1 MFESIIKFKTNNVII
16 EDKSL
21 YPIPTKLNIP
31 DWFKELKYSI
41 DNKTIKGCIPFLET
55 LTSGYILKMPIDYHI
70 VHNKIVENERITRF
84 ETSPTN
90 LPPSVAVKT
99 NINYQGKNDFHST
112 NQLGNKCPFNQKNK
126 NLPFHKVLNP
136 WVIETPP
143 GYSCLFLQPLNNADD
158 RFSIIPGIVDTDTFE
173 NEINFPFI
181 VNGDKYPI
189 LESTIK
195 VGTPYVQVIPFKRDN
210 WKMKV
215 EKIDDKLYVKRKFK
229 LGKNIIHNYKQL
241 FWNKR
246 SWK

>member
-70 VHNKIVENERITRF
+70 VH
-84 ETSPTN
+84 
-90 LPPSVAVKT
+90 KT

-143 GYSCLFLQPLNNADD
+143 GYSCLFLPPLNNADD

>member
-1 MFESIIKFKTNNVII
+1 
-16 EDKSL
+16 
-21 YPIPTKLNIP
+21 
-31 DWFKELKYSI
+31 
-41 DNKTIKGCIPFLET
+41 
-55 LTSGYILKMPIDYHI
+55 MPIDYHI

-143 GYSCLFLQPLNNADD
+143 GYSCLFLPPLNNADD

>member
-112 NQLGNKCPFNQKNK
+112 NQRFVSFKSLLLLSFFYKTISK
-126 NLPFHKVLNP
+126 LFHNFSRFYF
-136 WVIETPP
+136 I
-143 GYSCLFLQPLNNADD
+143 CL
-158 RFSIIPGIVDTDTFE
+158 I
-173 NEINFPFI
+173 
-181 VNGDKYPI
+181 
-189 LESTIK
+189 
-195 VGTPYVQVIPFKRDN
+195 
-210 WKMKV
+210 
-215 EKIDDKLYVKRKFK
+215 
-229 LGKNIIHNYKQL
+229 
-241 FWNKR
+241 
-246 SWK
+246 